1 MKKGVTRRKVLG
13 YIRKNPKAK
22 AKEVA
27 QAVGVSISCVYNVKS
42 QALKAQREKAQNAP
56 TLKLSPKLASKP
68 IRIQLIKQH
77 REEAKRILN
86 ILDTATRNRET
97 QDNVNHPPHY
107 KVGGIEVIDFIES
120 KKFNYNLGNVIKYV
134 SRADHKGNRLE
145 DLQKAR
151 WYLDREIGGLS

>member
-1 MKKGVTRRKVLG
+1 MKHGVTRKKVLA

-27 QAVGVSISCVYNVKS
+27 NAVGVGIASVYNITS
-42 QALKAQREKAQNAP
+42 QARKEQREKAQATP
-56 TLKLSPKLASKP
+56 TTFKEFSPRMRL
-68 IRIQLIKQH
+68 RV
-77 REEAKRILN
+77 EEL
-86 ILDTATRNRET
+86 LTEV
-97 QDNVNHPPHY
+97 DNVNHPPHY

-145 DLQKAR
+145 DLKKAR
-151 WYLDREIGGLS
+151 WYLDREIGGVK

>member
-13 YIRKNPKAK
+13 YIRKNPKAR

-27 QAVGVSISCVYNVKS
+27 KAVGVSISCVYNVKS

-56 TLKLSPKLASKP
+56 ALKLSPKLASRP
-68 IRIQLIKQH
+68 IRIQLIEQH
-77 REEAKRILN
+77 RK
-86 ILDTATRNRET
+86 ET
-97 QDNVNHPPHY
+97 DNVNHPPHY

>member
-27 QAVGVSISCVYNVKS
+27 NAVGVGIASVYNITA
-42 QALKAQREKAQNAP
+42 QARKEQREKAQSAP
-56 TLKLSPKLASKP
+56 ALKLSPKLASKP
-68 IRIQLIKQH
+68 IRIQLIEPHQK
-77 REEAKRILN
+77 EV
-86 ILDTATRNRET
+86 T
-97 QDNVNHPPHY
+97 DNVNHPPHY

-145 DLQKAR
+145 DLKKAR
-151 WYLDREIGGLS
+151 WYLDREIGGVK